1 MSFDETYDTEP
12 DETIASPIDDS
23 DAATPESGS
32 ARTKR
37 SKRGSRSISARQVET
52 VLDTFESVSEFDS
65 SELSVMAG
73 LLGVDADVRAVTIAT
88 LTGRSDSA
96 ALASQ
101 IVEWSKTTDVEVT
114 LSVMQLSEQRAGLSS
129 VWSVLTSLGAA
140 SGTMPRSAFE
150 ATRKIVQAVRDL
162 STSQVSIL
170 ERVAA
175 LSK

>member
-23 DAATPESGS
+23 DAAAPESAS

-101 IVEWSKTTDVEVT
+101 IVEWSKTC
-114 LSVMQLSEQRAGLSS
+114 LLY
-129 VWSVLTSLGAA
+129 TSDAA
-140 SGTMPRSAFE
+140 DE
-150 ATRKIVQAVRDL
+150 
-162 STSQVSIL
+162 
-170 ERVAA
+170 
-175 LSK
+175 